1 MDNELWKRINYYVHE
16 DSSLFVPSMDEKRYP
31 DNGSPNIGLS
41 VTYPSQLPERIME
54 LYLKYFTKRMYP
66 VICRIGTFCD
76 RPSIILL
83 VDEKDDMGDMEKKT
97 AAIKEQ
103 LSFISSDI
111 VAFTRPLGFEAKKK
125 TLYVC
130 IPDCL
135 MEDAILRA
143 YFVLWLAFEK
153 PYRETDGMPPVFN
166 GVYKMEKRWR
176 PVYAAFMGQH
186 DEDIGVLRHQPKRN
200 GLKVVH
206 VRIAA
211 DLFSFECLVGTPA
224 NDDTIEAFLTRLTEI
239 KESYTKDL
247 MERHKSGDWFS
258 GMKVVTLAANDIFG
272 YNRWKFVET
281 KSVIV

>member
-16 DSSLFVPSMDEKRYP
+16 DSALFVQSMDEKRYP
-31 DNGSPNIGLS
+31 DNGSPNIGLN

-76 RPSIILL
+76 HPSIILL
-83 VDEKDDMGDMEKKT
+83 VNEDDDMGNMEQKA

-111 VAFTRPLGFEAKKK
+111 VVFTSPLGFEAKKK
-125 TLYVC
+125 TLYIC

-135 MEDAILRA
+135 MEDAILRT

-153 PYRETDGMPPVFN
+153 PYRETDGMPSVFN
-166 GVYKMEKRWR
+166 GVYKMEKRWK
-176 PVYAAFMGQH
+176 PVYAAFMGKH
-186 DEDIGVLRHQPKRN
+186 EEDIGALTHQPKKN
-200 GLKVVH
+200 DLKVIH
-206 VRIAA
+206 VRIAT
-211 DLFSFECLVGTPA
+211 DLFSFECLVGTTG
-224 NDDTIEAFLTRLTEI
+224 NDDAIEAFTTRLTEI
-239 KESYTKDL
+239 KKD
-247 MERHKSGDWFS
+247 HKPSDWFS
-258 GMKVVTLAANDIFG
+258 GTRVVTLAANDIFG

-281 KSVIV
+281 KSIIV